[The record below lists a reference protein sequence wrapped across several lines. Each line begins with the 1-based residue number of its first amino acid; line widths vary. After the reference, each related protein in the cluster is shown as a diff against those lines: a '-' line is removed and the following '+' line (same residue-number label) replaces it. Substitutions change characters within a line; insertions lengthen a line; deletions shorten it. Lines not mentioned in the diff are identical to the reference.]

1 MKKMSMTKAE
11 VIWTTNEWWRR
22 YRDEPERFGREFQA
36 VAEVT
41 RADAE
46 GREPS
51 IGIDSWNYQLFLL
64 EQRAAA
70 KKQTKA
76 KPKKAARRRTK
87 V

>member
-1 MKKMSMTKAE
+1 MKTTMTKAE

-41 RADAE
+41 NADAN

-51 IGIDSWNYQLFLL
+51 LGLDAWNYQLFLL
-64 EQRAAA
+64 KERG
-70 KKQTKA
+70 KRPRVVVKTKVA
-76 KPKKAARRRTK
+76 RLRKKA
-87 V
+87 